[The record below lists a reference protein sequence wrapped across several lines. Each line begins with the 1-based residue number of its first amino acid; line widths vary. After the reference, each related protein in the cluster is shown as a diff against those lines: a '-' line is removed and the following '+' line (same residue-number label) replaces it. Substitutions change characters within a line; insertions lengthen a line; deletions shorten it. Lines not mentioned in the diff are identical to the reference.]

1 MRVKESNGKA
11 DCVREE
17 EIKSFGQKLAYIYGY
32 IQSWTRHLAE
42 DWLGKDPKIKFRR
55 QIFFQRHC

>member
-1 MRVKESNGKA
+1 MRIKESNGKA

-32 IQSWTRHLAE
+32 I
-42 DWLGKDPKIKFRR
+42 
-55 QIFFQRHC
+55 